1 MQGVSVISRNFS
13 PGLPRLRG
21 SGLRSRLNRAAGQ
34 TFLLLA
40 MGLACRR
47 SVDRVKGDVVS
58 AERGSS
64 PDCGLSVRSSI
75 DEDWGSGDI
84 PFLGVVFGDFDGP
97 VGSAFRQDWQVAPSG
112 PAVVEVVDCG
122 MGFVGVDAGPPLALG
137 AIDAV
142 DEVAGA
148 HARFGAEVAA

>member
-1 MQGVSVISRNFS
+1 MQGVSVTSRILFS
-13 PGLPRLRG
+13 RDLPRLRG
-21 SGLRSRLNRAAGQ
+21 SGVRSRLNRAAGQ

-84 PFLGVVFGDFDGP
+84 PFLGIVFGDFDGP
-97 VGSAFRQDWQVAPSG
+97 VGSAFRQDWQAAPAE
-112 PAVVEVVDCG
+112 PALVKVVYCG
-122 MGFVGVDAGPPLALG
+122 M
-137 AIDAV
+137 
-142 DEVAGA
+142 
-148 HARFGAEVAA
+148 